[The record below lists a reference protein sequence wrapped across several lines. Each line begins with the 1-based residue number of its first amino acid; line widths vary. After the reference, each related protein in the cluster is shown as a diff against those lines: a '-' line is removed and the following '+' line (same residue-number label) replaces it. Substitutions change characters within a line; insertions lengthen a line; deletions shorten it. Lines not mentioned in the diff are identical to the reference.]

1 MTSKEEYREL
11 CQQESS
17 IPLFSRDWWL
27 DIVCGTDDWDVL
39 LYKKNGRIEAAM
51 PLYLPWHGVVSMPV
65 YTQTM
70 GPWIAPES
78 EDTKYTHRLSRRQEI
93 LQSFVGQLKGYTH
106 FFQNFSY
113 PITDWLPFYWDGY
126 KQTTRYTY
134 ILDNIKLLTDNPD
147 SVWENMSQSIRRNI
161 RKAQKQGIE
170 IRSAIPIPDFLEVQ
184 RQTFQ
189 RQGLRPVK
197 THILEKLI
205 RESLRR
211 NQGRLWGAYDSYG
224 NLHAAI
230 FVVIQDSSAYYLA
243 GGGNPR
249 FRSSGAHSLTL
260 WQAVQDAAIY
270 TDRFDF
276 EGSMLPGVERFFREF
291 GAKQMPYF
299 AINKGNLSL
308 YLRACMKIKFIFK
321 SLF

>member
-11 CQQESS
+11 CQQELS

-78 EDTKYTHRLSRRQEI
+78 EDTKYIHRLSRRQEI

-134 ILDNIKLLTDNPD
+134 ILDNIKLLTDTPD

-249 FRSSGAHSLTL
+249 FRSSGAHSLAL
-260 WQAVQDAAIY
+260 WQAIQDAAIY

>member
-11 CQQESS
+11 CLKEPS
-17 IPLFSRDWWL
+17 IPLYSRDWWL
-27 DIVCGTDDWDVL
+27 DIVCGADNWNVL

-51 PLYLPWHGVVSMPV
+51 PLYIPWRDVVSMPV

-70 GPWIAPES
+70 GPWISPES
-78 EDTKYTHRLSRRQEI
+78 EDTKYAHRLSRRQEI
-93 LQSFVGQLKGYTH
+93 LQEFVEQLKGYSH

-113 PITDWLPFYWDGY
+113 QITDWLPFYWGGY

-134 ILDNIKLLTDNPD
+134 ILDGIHASDNL
-147 SVWENMSQSIRRNI
+147 WENMSQPIRRNI

-170 IRSAIPIPDFLEVQ
+170 VRSGITIPEFMEIQ
-184 RQTFQ
+184 RLTFQ
-189 RQGLRPVK
+189 RQGKHPVG
-197 THILEKLI
+197 IPVLEQLI

-211 NQGRLWGAYDSYG
+211 DQGLLWGAYDQEG
-224 NLHAAI
+224 NLHAAV
-230 FVVIQDSSAYYLA
+230 FVVLQEASAYYVA
-243 GGGNPR
+243 GGGDPR
-249 FRSSGAHSLTL
+249 FRASGAHSLVL
-260 WQAVQDAAIY
+260 WEAIQEAAAY
-270 TDRFDF
+270 TDKFDF

-308 YLRACMKIKFIFK
+308 YLRACLKAKRTLQRI
-321 SLF
+321 L